1 MITCERCQTENVDG
15 AQYCDECGQL
25 LAAAGS
31 AAARREGRT
40 PILQM
45 LNKPVTLVGDS
56 SGDGASAA
64 EVVSPDAPTKHDGTS
79 GAGDGAA
86 PTPVVVSEVA
96 SALRSSG
103 ASGASGVS
111 GASGSSAASRV
122 TPVAPAAAFA
132 RGTGGGGAHAALVIN
147 RGRSA
152 GKEFPVHEDEAYIGR
167 WDADSGIFP
176 DVDLD
181 SDDPE
186 AKVSRRHARI
196 TRRGGQYFIED
207 LGSTNGTFINRGRR
221 LLPGDRQPLND
232 GDEIIIGKTFLRF
245 HVTK

>member
-1 MITCERCQTENVDG
+1 MVGAAKAEIMITCERCQTENVNG
-15 AQYCDECGQL
+15 AQYCDECGL
-25 LAAAGS
+25 PLTSAGAAAGR
-31 AAARREGRT
+31 AAADGRT

-45 LNKPVTLVGDS
+45 LNKPLTLTD
-56 SGDGASAA
+56 DGTTP
-64 EVVSPDAPTKHDGTS
+64 EVISPDAPTKHDGS
-79 GAGDGAA
+79 NNDGDAAA
-86 PTPVVVSEVA
+86 PVAISEAA
-96 SALRSSG
+96 SAVRTS
-103 ASGASGVS
+103 V
-111 GASGSSAASRV
+111 AARA
-122 TPVAPAAAFA
+122 TPAAAVPA
-132 RGTGGGGAHAALVIN
+132 RAAGAHNAHAALVIN

-196 TRRGGQYFIED
+196 TRRGEQYYIED

>member
-15 AQYCDECGQL
+15 AQYCDECGL
-25 LAAAGS
+25 PLATAIGT
-31 AAARREGRT
+31 ARAEGRT

-45 LNKPVTLVGDS
+45 LNKPVTLAADASGAAS
-56 SGDGASAA
+56 SADMI
-64 EVVSPDAPTKHDGTS
+64 SPDAPTKHDGS
-79 GAGDGAA
+79 GGDVSPVVISEAA
-86 PTPVVVSEVA
+86 SAVRASAVRATPVPA
-96 SALRSSG
+96 TPPPRNPAG
-103 ASGASGVS
+103 
-111 GASGSSAASRV
+111 GSQV
-122 TPVAPAAAFA
+122 
-132 RGTGGGGAHAALVIN
+132 AHAALVIN

-196 TRRGGQYFIED
+196 TRRGGQYYIED

-221 LLPGDRQPLND
+221 LLPGDRQLLND

>member
-1 MITCERCQTENVDG
+1 MITCERCQTKNVDG
-15 AQYCDECGQL
+15 AQYCDECGL
-25 LAAAGS
+25 PLSGRPGRAD
-31 AAARREGRT
+31 GRT
-40 PILQM
+40 PIMQM
-45 LNKPVTLVGDS
+45 LNKPVTLAGDASGAAAAS
-56 SGDGASAA
+56 SD
-64 EVVSPDAPTKHDGTS
+64 VISPDAPTKHDGSGGDASPIVISEAASAVRASAAARATPATAARN
-79 GAGDGAA
+79 GAGGAQ
-86 PTPVVVSEVA
+86 V
-96 SALRSSG
+96 
-103 ASGASGVS
+103 
-111 GASGSSAASRV
+111 
-122 TPVAPAAAFA
+122 
-132 RGTGGGGAHAALVIN
+132 AHAALIIN

-196 TRRGGQYFIED
+196 TRRGGQYYIED

>member
-1 MITCERCQTENVDG
+1 MVTCERCQTENVDG
-15 AQYCDECGQL
+15 AQYCDECGL
-25 LAAAGS
+25 PLV
-31 AAARREGRT
+31 AAARGAGRGDGRT

-45 LNKPVTLVGDS
+45 LNKPVTLAGDTS
-56 SGDGASAA
+56 TTAAASP
-64 EVVSPDAPTKHDGTS
+64 EVISPDAPTKHDGD
-79 GAGDGAA
+79 GGGRGDAK
-86 PTPVVVSEVA
+86 PVVISEA
-96 SALRSSG
+96 
-103 ASGASGVS
+103 ASGVR
-111 GASGSSAASRV
+111 AS
-122 TPVAPAAAFA
+122 PAARPTPATA
-132 RGTGGGGAHAALVIN
+132 TRNAAGGAHVAHAALVIN

-152 GKEFPVHEDEAYIGR
+152 GKEFPVHEEEAYIGR

-196 TRRGGQYFIED
+196 TRRGGQYYIED

>member
-15 AQYCDECGQL
+15 AQYCDECGL
-25 LAAAGS
+25 PLVIGAGGS
-31 AAARREGRT
+31 ARAESRT

-45 LNKPVTLVGDS
+45 LNKPVTLAGDS
-56 SGDGASAA
+56 SGAAASS
-64 EVVSPDAPTKHDGTS
+64 EMISPDAPTKNDGS
-79 GAGDGAA
+79 GGDVSSVVISEAA
-86 PTPVVVSEVA
+86 SAVRASAAARATPVTA
-96 SALRSSG
+96 PRG
-103 ASGASGVS
+103 A
-111 GASGSSAASRV
+111 
-122 TPVAPAAAFA
+122 
-132 RGTGGGGAHAALVIN
+132 TGDGAHAAHAVLVIN

-186 AKVSRRHARI
+186 AKVSRRHARV
-196 TRRGGQYFIED
+196 TRRGGQYYIED

>member
-1 MITCERCQTENVDG
+1 MNTCERCQTENVDG
-15 AQYCDECGQL
+15 AQYCDECGL
-25 LAAAGS
+25 PLATAGRK
-31 AAARREGRT
+31 ARADGRT

-45 LNKPVTLVGDS
+45 LNKPVTLAGD
-56 SGDGASAA
+56 ASTPTAA
-64 EVVSPDAPTKHDGTS
+64 PDVISPDAPTKHDGS
-79 GAGDGAA
+79 GNDAS
-86 PTPVVVSEVA
+86 PVVISEAA
-96 SALRSSG
+96 SAVR
-103 ASGASGVS
+103 A
-111 GASGSSAASRV
+111 SAAARA
-122 TPVAPAAAFA
+122 TPATAA
-132 RGTGGGGAHAALVIN
+132 RTGTGGGAHAAHAALVIN

-196 TRRGGQYFIED
+196 TRRGGQYYIED

-245 HVTK
+245 HVTN

>member
-1 MITCERCQTENVDG
+1 MKTCERCQTENVDG
-15 AQYCDECGQL
+15 AQYCDECGL
-25 LAAAGS
+25 PLVAAAGG
-31 AAARREGRT
+31 AAARVDGRT

-45 LNKPVTLVGDS
+45 LNKPVTLAGDAS
-56 SGDGASAA
+56 SPTAAASSD
-64 EVVSPDAPTKHDGTS
+64 VISPDAPTKHDGS
-79 GAGDGAA
+79 VGDAS
-86 PTPVVVSEVA
+86 PIVISEAA
-96 SALRSSG
+96 SAVR
-103 ASGASGVS
+103 A
-111 GASGSSAASRV
+111 SAAARA
-122 TPVAPAAAFA
+122 TPATATRNA
-132 RGTGGGGAHAALVIN
+132 TGGAHAALVIN

-196 TRRGGQYFIED
+196 TRRSGQYYIED

>member
-1 MITCERCQTENVDG
+1 MITCERCQTKNVEG
-15 AQYCDECGQL
+15 AQYCDECGL
-25 LAAAGS
+25 PLAAPVAAAG
-31 AAARREGRT
+31 AVRAEART
-40 PILQM
+40 PILHM
-45 LNKPVTLVGDS
+45 LDKPVSLAGDA
-56 SGDGASAA
+56 SGESDL
-64 EVVSPDAPTKHDGTS
+64 VSPDSPTRHDG
-79 GAGDGAA
+79 D
-86 PTPVVVSEVA
+86 
-96 SALRSSG
+96 SASSG
-103 ASGASGVS
+103 LISDSLSAVGS
-111 GASGSSAASRV
+111 SSAAAARA
-122 TPVAPAAAFA
+122 TPAAANSA
-132 RGTGGGGAHAALVIN
+132 HITATAHAALVIN

-196 TRRGGQYFIED
+196 TRRGEQYYIED

-232 GDEIIIGKTFLRF
+232 DDEIIIGKTFLRF

>member
-1 MITCERCQTENVDG
+1 MITCERCQTENMDG
-15 AQYCDECGQL
+15 AQYCDECGQP
-25 LAAAGS
+25 LAAAS
-31 AAARREGRT
+31 ARAEGRT

-45 LNKPVTLVGDS
+45 LNKAVTLAGDS
-56 SGDGASAA
+56 PGAAA
-64 EVVSPDAPTKHDGTS
+64 SSEMISPDAPTKHDGS
-79 GAGDGAA
+79 GGDGGGS
-86 PTPVVVSEVA
+86 PLVISEAA
-96 SALRSSG
+96 SAVR
-103 ASGASGVS
+103 ASA
-111 GASGSSAASRV
+111 
-122 TPVAPAAAFA
+122 VARATPAAAP
-132 RGTGGGGAHAALVIN
+132 RSTTGGAHAAHAALVIN

-196 TRRGGQYFIED
+196 TRRGGQYYIED

>member
-15 AQYCDECGQL
+15 AQYCDECGL
-25 LAAAGS
+25 PLAGAAGRAAAGGVGR
-31 AAARREGRT
+31 AVEART

-45 LNKPVTLVGDS
+45 LNKPLTVAGGDAETS
-56 SGDGASAA
+56 TAA
-64 EVVSPDAPTKHDGTS
+64 EVVSPDAPTKHDGNLEGNPS
-79 GAGDGAA
+79 
-86 PTPVVVSEVA
+86 PIVVSEAA
-96 SALRSSG
+96 SALRT
-103 ASGASGVS
+103 
-111 GASGSSAASRV
+111 SAAVRATPV
-122 TPVAPAAAFA
+122 TPVTAAARNA
-132 RGTGGGGAHAALVIN
+132 GASHVAHAALVIN

-196 TRRGGQYFIED
+196 TRRGGQYYIED

>member
-1 MITCERCQTENVDG
+1 MNTCERCQTKNVDG
-15 AQYCDECGQL
+15 AQYCDECGL
-25 LAAAGS
+25 PFTRRP
-31 AAARREGRT
+31 ARAEERT

-45 LNKPVTLVGDS
+45 LNKPATLAGDS
-56 SGDGASAA
+56 SGAA
-64 EVVSPDAPTKHDGTS
+64 APGEMISPDAPTRHDGRGGDATPVGVSEATS
-79 GAGDGAA
+79 AA
-86 PTPVVVSEVA
+86 RASAAARATPAVPPTPPNTTA
-96 SALRSSG
+96 G
-103 ASGASGVS
+103 AHV
-111 GASGSSAASRV
+111 
-122 TPVAPAAAFA
+122 
-132 RGTGGGGAHAALVIN
+132 AHAAFIIN

-196 TRRGGQYFIED
+196 TRRAGQYYIED

>member
-1 MITCERCQTENVDG
+1 MTTCERCQTENADG
-15 AQYCDECGQL
+15 AQYCDECGL
-25 LAAAGS
+25 PLVRGG
-31 AAARREGRT
+31 AARAEGRT

-45 LNKPVTLVGDS
+45 LNKPATVGGDAPGAAASSELVL
-56 SGDGASAA
+56 
-64 EVVSPDAPTKHDGTS
+64 PDAPTKHDGGDAAAAPVVISEATS
-79 GAGDGAA
+79 SAVRAAAAARPTPATRGAA
-86 PTPVVVSEVA
+86 N
-96 SALRSSG
+96 G
-103 ASGASGVS
+103 AHA
-111 GASGSSAASRV
+111 
-122 TPVAPAAAFA
+122 
-132 RGTGGGGAHAALVIN
+132 AHAALVIN
-147 RGRSA
+147 RGHSA

-196 TRRGGQYFIED
+196 TRRGGQYYIED